1 MTDLQL
7 RKLYPYLPQGEG
19 DDYERPK
26 YKASP
31 DWGEFGDTDYPT
43 SSTIWNFNNGSV
55 VRSVQPIDG
64 SSNYLIPK
72 DSTYNNWTSTGE
84 ADMWHWYEDHMI
96 INGNNNPYSFLLG
109 QSAPNSN
116 DTTVQSWQRGVV
128 GFSLIHQNFAGT
140 GYYGHYIDECTMLFR
155 KGSDSSK
162 WYGVDMVYNANVM
175 SNCVSG
181 YSYQS
186 PFKISSPKRGG
197 TGGGFYL
204 AVTHV
209 DSVYKKLQ
217 EEDYVFQ
224 GIYMLW
230 KDYDSTPVTQRLEL
244 FSYRLIYDSST
255 DVDGRGR
262 LVAGRNIPFQDSWD
276 RSRPLK
282 IT

>member
-7 RKLYPYLPQGEG
+7 RKLYPYLPEG
-19 DDYERPK
+19 SDYARAK
-26 YKASP
+26 HRASP
-31 DWGEFGDTDYPT
+31 DWGEFGATDYPT
-43 SSTIWNFNNGSV
+43 SSKIWNFNNGSV
-55 VRSVQPIDG
+55 VRSVQPVDG
-64 SSNYLIPK
+64 TTSYTIPK
-72 DSTYNNWTSTGE
+72 TSSHNTWTSTGE
-84 ADMWHWYEDHMI
+84 ADMWNWYEDHMI

-109 QSAPNSN
+109 QYAPNSN

-128 GFSLIHQNFAGT
+128 GFSLVHQNFSGT
-140 GYYGHYIDECTMLFR
+140 SYYGHYIDECTMLFR
-155 KGSDSSK
+155 KGSDASK

-175 SNCVSG
+175 PNCING

-186 PFKISSPKRGG
+186 PFKVSTPKRGG

-204 AVTHV
+204 AVMHV
-209 DSVYKKLQ
+209 DPVYKKLQ

-230 KDYDSTPVTQRLEL
+230 KGYDSTPVTQRVEL
-244 FSYRLIYDSST
+244 FNYRLIYDSST
-255 DVDGRGR
+255 DADGRGR
-262 LVAGRNIPFQDSWD
+262 LVAGRNMPFQDSWD